1 MAKKKRAVTPKEIDE
16 LADFFEENPIYD
28 DDDMFD
34 DDIPPED
41 RNYRKGGKIGC
52 AARQV
57 KGFGKARRRSR

>member
-52 AARQV
+52 VARQV
-57 KGFGKARRRSR
+57 KGFGKARKRSR